1 MKKYKQLKIKEN
13 GRVIF
18 KPTPKKENRIK
29 VLQRYQ
35 KKLLDSNDDLPVI
48 AQKIF
53 SYVINKEIVSETSFI
68 KEDLNALLTTI
79 INAYREDY
87 SPVLTKRIKGQVL
100 YDYIEAYDMQFE
112 GKENIYRINTIKEIQ
127 LLHKNPYRKYKK
139 IDYKNNKI
147 D

>member
-35 KKLLDSNDDLPVI
+35 KKLLDSNNDLPVI

-68 KEDLNALLTTI
+68 KEELNALLTTI
-79 INAYREDY
+79 INAYRDDY
-87 SPVLTKRIKGQVL
+87 SPMLTTRIKGQVL
-100 YDYIEAYDMQFE
+100 YNYIDTYYKQFE
-112 GKENIYRINTIKEIQ
+112 GNEDIYRINTNKEIK
-127 LLHKNPYRKYKK
+127 LLHKNSYCKYNKLDYKK
-139 IDYKNNKI
+139 
-147 D
+147 